1 MRIFCVFLVGASIR
15 NQQVAGSNPASS
27 STKTGVNITPVFAV
41 KYLRFCI
48 LEDLNNGTDFLLKK
62 GPVP

>member
-1 MRIFCVFLVGASIR
+1 MRIFYVFLVGASIR

-41 KYLRFCI
+41 IC
-48 LEDLNNGTDFLLKK
+48 
-62 GPVP
+62 